1 MFMGRVIVKTVVL
14 TLMSFFAVF
23 FLGYGSFAVSSPK
36 SLAKAWSNMGNY
48 DLSIKYYEKQYE
60 KSENI
65 SDLTV
70 LCDKLN
76 EKEDSARSVKYLE
89 LLTQDEGFAAF
100 CTEQDVSGGYDFTA
114 YEFYYGKYAS
124 AICFN
129 SGIND
134 AVSVAKKSVQSGGYT
149 KYNAFYILLGVETL
163 TAADGAVIKD
173 VITQL
178 EPGLSTSEQA
188 FASRDV
194 AIADSIK

>member
-1 MFMGRVIVKTVVL
+1 MSMGRVVVKTVVL
-14 TLMSFFAVF
+14 TLVSLIAVF

-36 SLAKAWSNMGNY
+36 SLAKAWSNLGNY
-48 DLSIKYYEKQYE
+48 DYAIKYYEKQYE
-60 KSENI
+60 KSESI
-65 SDLTV
+65 SDLAI

-76 EKEDSARSVKYLE
+76 EKEDSARSVKYLA
-89 LLTQDEGFAAF
+89 LLTQDEGFASF
-100 CTEQDVSGGYDFTA
+100 CAEQDVNGGYDFTA
-114 YEFYYGKYAS
+114 YEFYCGKYAS
-124 AICFN
+124 AVCFN

-149 KYNAFYILLGVETL
+149 KYNAFYALLGVETL

-173 VITQL
+173 EIQSLT
-178 EPGLSTSEQA
+178 GLSTSEQA